1 MAKVK
6 TAAAL
11 GFFDG
16 VHSGHRAVLKAA
28 AAMKMKGL
36 VPCAFTFPPES
47 TAGKGNDYIYG
58 SAEKEFIMKE
68 HCGIEKIYSP
78 QFTDVCGMSG
88 DSFARDILRKE
99 MNVSYVVCGND
110 FRFGRDASCGVAELA
125 EFGRKYGFDVQTVDD
140 VCIGNERVS
149 STLIRRLLSKGEVR
163 RAGLMLGEP
172 YIIMKEI
179 ASGARI
185 GRTIGFPTANQ
196 LFSKG
201 QLVPAYGVY
210 SSRTLYEGKWY
221 PSMTNIGM
229 KPTVGYGGAPL
240 AETYIS
246 GFSGDLYGKTVQVV
260 LLEFIRHEKRFSDI
274 EQLRQQIKLDVEK
287 SIHRP

>member
-1 MAKVK
+1 MAKVR

-11 GFFDG
+11 GIFDG
-16 VHSGHRAVLKAA
+16 VHSGHRAVLKEAA
-28 AAMKMKGL
+28 ARKKNGL

-47 TAGKGNDYIYG
+47 TSGKGMEYIYG
-58 SAEKEFIMKE
+58 TAEKNFIIE
-68 HCGIEKIYSP
+68 ERCGIEKIFSP
-78 QFTDVCGMSG
+78 DFADVCGFSG
-88 DSFARDILRKE
+88 EAFARDILRKE
-99 MNVSYVVCGND
+99 MNAAYVVCGND
-110 FRFGRDASCGVAELA
+110 FRFSRDASCGVDELI
-125 EFGRKYGFDVQTVDD
+125 ELGKKYGFEVRTVDD

-149 STLIRRLLSKGEVR
+149 STLIRKLLSKGEVR

-172 YIIMKEI
+172 YMIMKEI
-179 ASGARI
+179 VSGAKI

-196 LFSKG
+196 MFEKG

-210 SSRTLYEGKWY
+210 ASRTLYEGKWY

-229 KPTVGYGGAPL
+229 KPTVGYGGTPL

-260 LLEFIRHEKRFSDI
+260 LLDFIRHEKRFSDI
-274 EQLRQQIKLDVEK
+274 EQLKQQIKRDMERSL
-287 SIHRP
+287 HRP